1 MANPFPGPRPYER
14 DDASNFFGRTAE
26 IRELRSLIASYGVVV
41 VWVRRGAAKLAL
53 RAGACRRSSAPT
65 TSAPIARLGEAA
77 RAMREA
83 RCGDAGL

>member
-41 VWVRRGAAKLAL
+41 VVGPSGCGKSSLL
-53 RAGACRRSSAPT
+53 RAGVMPALERADYEVL
-65 TSAPIARLGEAA
+65 PIARLGEAA
-77 RAMREA
+77 RGR
-83 RCGDAGL
+83 AGRGA